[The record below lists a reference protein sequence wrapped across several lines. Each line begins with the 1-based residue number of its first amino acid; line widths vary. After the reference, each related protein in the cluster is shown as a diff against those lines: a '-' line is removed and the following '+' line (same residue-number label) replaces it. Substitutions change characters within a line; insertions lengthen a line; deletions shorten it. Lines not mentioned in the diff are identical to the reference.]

1 MFIPSRWR
9 GGRQNIYRVFH
20 PTSRPTSI
28 DRSIVTKMPTDRDTS
43 RADPVT
49 ERITAGMD
57 DPYRVFPSRRS
68 VVQSANG
75 IVACSQPL
83 AAQAGLKILR
93 DGGNAA
99 VPLPFFPFPS
109 LPPPA
114 DDGEIGCSGSC
125 RSGHKRHR
133 NRK

>member
-1 MFIPSRWR
+1 
-9 GGRQNIYRVFH
+9 
-20 PTSRPTSI
+20 
-28 DRSIVTKMPTDRDTS
+28 MPTDRDTS
-43 RADPVT
+43 VADPVT

-83 AAQAGLKILR
+83 AAQAGIKILR

-99 VPLPFFPFPS
+99 VLFPFPFFS
-109 LPPPA
+109 PPFPPPA
-114 DDGEIGCSGSC
+114 DGEIGCSGGC
-125 RSGHKRHR
+125 RGGLERHR
-133 NRK
+133 TCK

>member
-1 MFIPSRWR
+1 MFIPSRWAGG
-9 GGRQNIYRVFH
+9 GGRQNIYRVFR

-43 RADPVT
+43 VADPAT

-99 VPLPFFPFPS
+99 VPLPLPSPPFPPFPS
-109 LPPPA
+109 LPSLST
-114 DDGEIGCSGSC
+114 C
-125 RSGHKRHR
+125 
-133 NRK
+133 